1 MINIRP
7 LHDKIIVRRNEELKE
22 SMGGIIIPD
31 SAADKPMHGKVL
43 AVGNGKITETGE
55 LKDLSVAVGDT
66 VIFVKTAGTEIK
78 VDGETLLVL
87 TENDVMGIVV

>member
-1 MINIRP
+1 MP
-7 LHDKIIVRRNEELKE
+7 VQGE
-22 SMGGIIIPD
+22 
-31 SAADKPMHGKVL
+31 VL
-43 AVGNGKITETGE
+43 AVGSGKITETGE
-55 LKDLSVAVGDT
+55 LKDLTVSVGDK